1 MNKSRNKTMT
11 YKELQA
17 KLKEYKIQGLT
28 TIKLNSKQALL
39 QQEYDRLAVN
49 NTWQDK
55 AKSTVNRLLDGEEMT
70 INKRGG
76 GTAKIRYHH
85 RGTPVNFLEIR
96 DSDNKTQRP
105 IMTREALDKYVFDL
119 YNPKLDKIM
128 GCANPRF
135 EEVTAKQVTPIEP
148 SKHFTVSKSKYRKG
162 YCKVQIHDINETGYK
177 RKQEWLLENLGCN
190 WNSREG
196 YLIPESSINKLA
208 ELENYLDTPSAEIPY
223 KVAYYYAPYL
233 KGTVRGQR
241 KVSLNTFK
249 ETFYQESILPKLIT
263 GEPINREVLS
273 DYVNRPAVKQLL
285 TEMAS

>member
-1 MNKSRNKTMT
+1 MT
-11 YKELQA
+11 YKELQTA
-17 KLKEYKIQGLT
+17 LKQYKTQGLT

-39 QQEYDRLAVN
+39 QEEYDRLILDSE
-49 NTWQDK
+49 WQNK
-55 AKSTVNRLLDGEEMT
+55 AESTVNRLLNGEEMT
-70 INKRGG
+70 IN
-76 GTAKIRYHH
+76 

-105 IMTREALDKYVFDL
+105 VMTQEALDTYVFNL

-135 EEVTAKQVTPIEP
+135 EEVTAKEVTTEP
-148 SKHFTVSKSKYRKG
+148 SKHFTVFKSRYRKG
-162 YCKVQIHDINETGYK
+162 YYKVQIHDVNTTTYK
-177 RKQEWLLENLGCN
+177 RKQEWLLENLGCD

-196 YLIPESSINKLA
+196 YLISKSSVKKLA
-208 ELENYLDTPSAEIPY
+208 ELENYLDTPSAEMPY
-223 KVAYYYAPYL
+223 RVAYYYTPYL
-233 KGTVRGQR
+233 KGIVRGQK

-263 GEPINREVLS
+263 GEPINQEVLS

-285 TEMAS
+285 TEITS